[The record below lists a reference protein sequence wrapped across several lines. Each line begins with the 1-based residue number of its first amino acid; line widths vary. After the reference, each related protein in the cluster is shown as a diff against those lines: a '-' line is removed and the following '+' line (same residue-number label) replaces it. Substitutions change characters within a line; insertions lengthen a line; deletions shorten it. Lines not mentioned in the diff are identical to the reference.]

1 MRPYFSDIINE
12 PKNKNKWKI
21 QVNMSI
27 NFISLKDSNEVR
39 TMYTKS
45 DNVDIMTGV
54 DTNDV
59 VEELF
64 KKVSN
69 WTTRINEGKRICV

>member
-1 MRPYFSDIINE
+1 
-12 PKNKNKWKI
+12 
-21 QVNMSI
+21 MSI
-27 NFISLKDSNEVR
+27 NFISLKDSHEIR

-59 VEELF
+59 VEGLF
-64 KKVSN
+64 KP
-69 WTTRINEGKRICV
+69 TLDRYQT

>member
-1 MRPYFSDIINE
+1 MQI
-12 PKNKNKWKI
+12 
-21 QVNMSI
+21 NMSV
-27 NFISLKDSNEVR
+27 NFISLKDSNEV
-39 TMYTKS
+39 TNMYTKS

-64 KKVSN
+64 KS
-69 WTTRINEGKRICV
+69 TLERYQIGLPE

>member
-1 MRPYFSDIINE
+1 
-12 PKNKNKWKI
+12 
-21 QVNMSI
+21 MSI
-27 NFISLKDSNEVR
+27 TFISLKNSNEVR

-45 DNVDIMTGV
+45 DNADIMTGV

-64 KKVSN
+64 KSTFERYQTGLQESMRGSRFVFVLM
-69 WTTRINEGKRICV
+69 RLR

>member
-1 MRPYFSDIINE
+1 MP
-12 PKNKNKWKI
+12 
-21 QVNMSI
+21 I
-27 NFISLKDSNEVR
+27 NFMSLKDSNEVR
-39 TMYTKS
+39 TIYTKS

-64 KKVSN
+64 ES
-69 WTTRINEGKRICV
+69 TL